1 MKREYGFRPKR
12 GLGQHFLNDKEVVRE
27 IISKAGFDR
36 SDQVLE
42 IGPGLG
48 ALTLSLSRRVHRI
61 IAVEKDLRLTEMLK
75 KRLSL
80 EKTDNVCLINED
92 ILRLNFNR
100 IPSLPEKPLKVI
112 GNLPYN
118 ISSPLLEKLMENRDM
133 VSCAVLMFQSELAE
147 RLIAVPGTKAFGAMT
162 VLIQYE
168 SHVIPLLHVPKEA
181 FHPRPKVDSM
191 VLEMDFRRPYPKRT
205 KDVDKFRKIVQ
216 GAFSHRRKTLLNS
229 LNHSLVSRSREEIL
243 AALER
248 CGIAPERRAE
258 TVTIDDYLRLT
269 STLTAVSV
277 DASVVSQK

>member
-1 MKREYGFRPKR
+1 MKREYGFRAKK
-12 GLGQHFLNDKEVVRE
+12 GLGQHFLKDKEVVRE

-48 ALTLSLSRRVHRI
+48 ALTLSLSRRVHRV

-75 KRLSL
+75 KRLSV

-92 ILRLNFNR
+92 ILRLNFNC
-100 IPSLPEKPLKVI
+100 IPFLPEKALKVI

-118 ISSPLLEKLMENRDM
+118 ISSPILEKLMENRDM
-133 VSCAVLMFQSELAE
+133 VSRAVLMFQSELAE
-147 RLIAVPGTKAFGAMT
+147 RLIADPGTKAFGAMT
-162 VLIQYE
+162 VLIQYD
-168 SHVIPLLHVPKEA
+168 SHVTPLLHVPKEA

-191 VLEMDFRRPYPKRT
+191 VLEMDFRRPYPQRT
-205 KDVDKFRKIVQ
+205 KDVDKFRRIVK
-216 GAFSHRRKTLLNS
+216 GAFAHRRKTLLNS
-229 LNHSLVSRSREEIL
+229 LNNTLVSHSREEIR

-258 TVTIDDYLRLT
+258 TLTIEDFLRLT
-269 STLTAVSV
+269 SSLTTVSV
-277 DASVVSQK
+277 DSP

>member
-1 MKREYGFRPKR
+1 MKREYGFRAKK
-12 GLGQHFLNDKEVVRE
+12 GLGQHFLKDTEVVRE

-48 ALTLSLSRRVHRI
+48 ALTFSLSRRVHRI

-75 KRLSL
+75 KRLSV

-92 ILRLNFNR
+92 ILKLNFNR

-133 VSCAVLMFQSELAE
+133 VSRAVLMFQSELAG
-147 RLIAVPGTKAFGAMT
+147 RLIAEPGTKAFGAMT
-162 VLIQYE
+162 VLIQYD
-168 SHVIPLLHVPKEA
+168 SHVTPLLHVPKEA

-191 VLEMDFRRPYPKRT
+191 VL
-205 KDVDKFRKIVQ
+205 DKVF
-216 GAFSHRRKTLLNS
+216 
-229 LNHSLVSRSREEIL
+229 
-243 AALER
+243 
-248 CGIAPERRAE
+248 
-258 TVTIDDYLRLT
+258 
-269 STLTAVSV
+269 
-277 DASVVSQK
+277 

>member
-1 MKREYGFRPKR
+1 MKREYGFRPKK

-27 IISKAGFDR
+27 IISKAGFHR

-42 IGPGLG
+42 VGPGLG

-75 KRLSL
+75 KRLSI
-80 EKTDNVCLINED
+80 EKIDNVCLINED

-100 IPSLPEKPLKVI
+100 IPYLPEKPLKVI

-118 ISSPLLEKLMENRDM
+118 ISSPLLEKLMENRDIM
-133 VSCAVLMFQSELAE
+133 SHAVLMFQSELAE
-147 RLIAVPGTKAFGAMT
+147 RLIAGPGTKAFGAMT
-162 VLIQYE
+162 VLIQYD
-168 SHVIPLLHVPKEA
+168 SHVTPLLHIPKEA
-181 FHPRPKVDSM
+181 FHPRPKVDST
-191 VLEMDFRRPYPKRT
+191 VLEMDFRRPYPQRT
-205 KDVDKFRKIVQ
+205 KDVDKFRRIVQ
-216 GAFSHRRKTLLNS
+216 GAFAHRRKTLLNS
-229 LNHSLVSRSREEIL
+229 LNHSLVSHSREEIL

-258 TVTIDDYLRLT
+258 TLTIDDYLRLT
-269 STLTAVSV
+269 STLTAVSA